1 MNYKLLTASA
11 AWKIYDV
18 VIEDISL
25 VSNYRSQFARVIV
38 QSSYEDL
45 IGKLKEKQIAIPV
58 KSGKTS

>member
-38 QSSYEDL
+38 QSWYEDSSANSKRN
-45 IGKLKEKQIAIPV
+45 KLRYR
-58 KSGKTS
+58 